1 MTGAAERLAP
11 VLAEL
16 LGTELPVRLRGWDGA
31 ETGPPG
37 APVLVL
43 RNRRALRHLL
53 WRPDELGL
61 VRAYVSGD
69 LGVEPESELY
79 EMLAAVAR
87 LAERTDSA
95 TLRIRPGSLC
105 GPQGR
110 RLLGAALRIGAIG
123 PRPPLPPEEARRLKG
138 SRHSLGRDRTA
149 ISHHYDVGNAFY
161 RLVLGP
167 SMVYSCAYWTP
178 AARTLEAAQ
187 EAKLDLVCRK
197 LGLRPGMRMLDVGCG
212 WGSLLMHAARH
223 YGVLGTGVTLSDEQ
237 ARGARERIAEA
248 GLSDQLTIRLQDY
261 REVSDGPYQAIS
273 SVGMAEHVGTEQYR
287 RYAGLLYGL
296 LAPGGRLLNHQ
307 IARRPSAPGER
318 YRTSPFI
325 TAYVFPD
332 GDLAPVGETVS
343 LLEQAGF
350 EIRDVESLREHY
362 ARTLRAWVD
371 NLEAHWER
379 ATELTTPG
387 RARVWRLYM
396 AASALAFEE
405 NRIGVNQVLA
415 VRTTAA
421 GDSGLPG
428 TRAEWLTG
436 ADAEVLAP
444 ALAPAVAD
452 GPPGHPD
459 GRARELTGSPTDHL
473 GTSR

>member
-123 PRPPLPPEEARRLKG
+123 PRPPLPPEEVRRLRG
-138 SRHSLGRDRTA
+138 SRHSPGRDRTA
-149 ISHHYDVGNAFY
+149 ISHHYDVGNDFY

-212 WGSLLMHAARH
+212 WGQLLLHAAQH
-223 YGVLGTGVTLSDEQ
+223 YGVTGTGVTLSEEQ

-248 GLSDQLTIRLQDY
+248 GLSDRLTIRLQDY
-261 REVSDGPYQAIS
+261 RDVADGPYDAIS
-273 SVGMAEHVGTEQYR
+273 SVGMAEHVGSEQFR
-287 RYAGLLYGL
+287 TYATLLYGL

-307 IARRPSAPGER
+307 IARRPNLPGEP

-325 TAYVFPD
+325 TSYVFPD
-332 GDLAPVGETVS
+332 GDLAPVSVTVG
-343 LLEQAGF
+343 LLEQSGF

-362 ARTLRAWVD
+362 ALTLRAWVA
-371 NLEAHWER
+371 NLQAEWDR
-379 ATELTTPG
+379 AVTLSSPG

-415 VRTTAA
+415 VRPAQR
-421 GDSGLPG
+421 GRSGLPL
-428 TRAEWLTG
+428 TRAEWLGSDAPEGPAPDRSAGLASG
-436 ADAEVLAP
+436 APSA
-444 ALAPAVAD
+444 
-452 GPPGHPD
+452 
-459 GRARELTGSPTDHL
+459 
-473 GTSR
+473 